1 MGMCQESLP
10 TPTFERQEREGQL
23 PSHSEKVFFSRNVI
37 TAERVR
43 MFSQRARAYILAYH
57 KIRQEQLTDSSTA
70 SDLDDITASPV
81 KVEKLLKEFKTHR
94 SAMDFDSNFCKAVFV
109 DNDDDGAKEPCP
121 S

>member
-10 TPTFERQEREGQL
+10 MPTFERQAREGQL
-23 PSHSEKVFFSRNVI
+23 PSHSEKVFF
-37 TAERVR
+37 AKCDHG
-43 MFSQRARAYILAYH
+43 RAGSNARTYILAYH

-70 SDLDDITASPV
+70 SDLDDTTASPV
-81 KVEKLLKEFKTHR
+81 KVENLLKEVKTHR